1 MRVSYC
7 DYCGT
12 PIKGYRWIV
21 ILAKFKE
28 NPGMGDVSEEPN
40 DFLSY
45 SYAARN
51 YVLDEK
57 REICEGCYHL
67 MKDIFSNRME
77 RQCDRAEEIRHI
89 YDLPP
94 KDEKNEQS

>member
-7 DYCGT
+7 DFCSL

-21 ILAKFKE
+21 ILAKFHE
-28 NPGMGDVSEEPN
+28 DPAMGDVSEEPT
-40 DFLSY
+40 DFCSY

-57 REICEGCYHL
+57 REICETCYHI
-67 MKDIFSNRME
+67 MKDIFAKRMRNICE
-77 RQCDRAEEIRHI
+77 KEE
-89 YDLPP
+89 DLRRLY
-94 KDEKNEQS
+94 EKPSKEDTDD